1 MNAMRV
7 LGVDPGLTAT
17 GYGVVEAMGEDLRT
31 LTSGTLRPSA
41 KAPLPERLAAI
52 YVGLEGVLET
62 FRPQVVA
69 VEEVYLARNAPSAML
84 TAQVLGV
91 IKLAARGLEL
101 RAYAP
106 REIKK
111 WVCGT
116 GAAPKSQMIGMM
128 AHLLRIGEL
137 PGDHVAD
144 ALAVALC
151 AVMDGSDL

>member
-1 MNAMRV
+1 VTSGRV

-17 GYGVVEAMGEDLRT
+17 GYGIVEANGDQFVT
-31 LTSGTLRPSA
+31 IAAGTVRPPA
-41 KAPLPERLAAI
+41 KASLPDRLGDI
-52 YVGLEGVLET
+52 HTQLMELIET
-62 FRPQVVA
+62 FDPRVVA

-91 IKLAARGLEL
+91 VKLCARGCDL
-101 RAYAP
+101 RSYAP

-116 GAAPKSQMIGMM
+116 GAAPKEQMMGMM
-128 AHLLRIGEL
+128 AHLLKLREV
-137 PGDHVAD
+137 PGDHAAD

-151 AVMDGSDL
+151 AIMDGRP

>member
-1 MNAMRV
+1 VRSVRV

-17 GYGVVEAMGEDLRT
+17 GYGIVEADGDQF
-31 LTSGTLRPSA
+31 SSVVAGTVRPPA
-41 KAPLPERLAAI
+41 KAPLPDRLGAI
-52 YVGLEGVLET
+52 HVHLMELIET
-62 FRPQVVA
+62 FDPRVVA

-91 IKLAARGLEL
+91 VKLTARGCDL

-116 GAAPKSQMIGMM
+116 GAAPKEQMIGMM
-128 AHLLRIGEL
+128 AHLLRLDEL
-137 PGDHVAD
+137 PGDHAAD

-151 AVMDGSDL
+151 AIMDGRP

>member
-1 MNAMRV
+1 MKEVRV

-17 GYGVVEAMGEDLRT
+17 GYGVVEACGDGLQS
-31 LTSGTLRPSA
+31 LTSGIVRPRA
-41 KAPLPERLAAI
+41 KDPLPKRLAVIHERLSE
-52 YVGLEGVLET
+52 VMDG

-69 VEEVYLARNAPSAML
+69 VEEVYLARNAPSAMR

-91 IKLAARGLEL
+91 VKLLACGCQL
-101 RAYAP
+101 REYAP

-116 GAAPKSQMIGMM
+116 GAAPKEQMMGMM
-128 AHLLRIGEL
+128 AHILKIEEL
-137 PGDHVAD
+137 PTDHAAD

-151 AVMDGSDL
+151 AVMDGRL